1 MAGLSENTIS
11 VIKQNDPNLPE
22 YLDFEK
28 LRKEGLEHIGNLSG
42 KIWTDHNVHDP
53 GITILEV
60 LVYALMDLGY
70 KTNLPF
76 EDLIAR
82 KNNQDQDD
90 NFLTPLEILTI
101 NPVTITDYRKLL
113 LEIEGV
119 RNAWLE
125 PINQEVNLFVNQN
138 TDGLSCSPPVR
149 PNDET
154 NIENY
159 DSSTIA
165 AYDNCI
171 IDEKFE
177 ELFLNG
183 LYKVYIEKEEG
194 IDDDKIRKEVIELL
208 SKYRNLCEDFID
220 IKILEP
226 IKFGVCVDVEIRLG
240 YDPQIIYPKIIKEL
254 KNFIQ
259 PEIRYYTLNEL
270 LDKGKAIDD
279 IFAGRPYRK
288 ESFGFVDTDEF
299 EQLKKREEI
308 HLSDLYNIILS
319 IDGVRK
325 IRKIHI
331 TKEQQG
337 GNMVSSMSWIQAI
350 QECQVPIFS
359 IDDTCVD
366 LYSEQGLLTIDKAKI
381 LKSLSFGKKFRLS
394 MDSLDNEIP
403 FGIYHED
410 INDYYSIQNDFPVV
424 YGIGEEGLPDSASL
438 LRKTQAI
445 QLKGYLLFYDQIL
458 ANYTSQLANI
468 RSLFSL
474 KFEKERS
481 QEEKKTY
488 FTQIPET
495 VPEIERLLRFYDNH
509 TTQNQGTIL
518 AYPVEDD
525 EQWRAALKKLEKDPR
540 TEFSIG
546 NYCESGSELVD
557 PYTFPSVN
565 IRSIYINQLID
576 SFFTKK
582 YTIQVLKD
590 RFGYFFVLCP
600 SIPSKTLIV
609 GTKRYETISKARS
622 EAKNVAFFAATRDS
636 YSLVTNKSE
645 DSSPD
650 QHYFSITAHP
660 ISYVNL
666 IQELTEDKEEY
677 ISRRKQFLDHLLAR
691 FGEEFTEYSLL
702 QYKGKLSE
710 SELDEEMIND
720 QSLYINEFAELSR
733 NRGKAF
739 DYLQPSWNTN
749 NVSGFEK
756 RVSLLSGINNYQ
768 RRNLC
773 NFEVTECHRVV
784 LRDPKGNLLFRGNIS
799 YESENELNLAAK
811 DILLKLRDSKSY
823 KTLEKNL
830 NGFDSDVIAR
840 IFCEEPTHENIK
852 ITKYHYRQQLL
863 NHNSTEV
870 VRSKNTKITS
880 EEIAINKKEE
890 FIKNI
895 DKQTFSDIVEEGKEY
910 RLLPVN
916 EENYYLDVNPL
927 QPKID
932 TLISWK
938 WHIKNATS
946 KEKISSEIAFK
957 SEEEAWVQMMKQTE
971 LDTYLTEHNTGYKW
985 TLTIPDE
992 KISFQGLG
1000 CYPDKDKVIAA
1011 WRKAKVLGSS
1021 TKNYEV
1027 EKGENTY
1034 RLLLKNEKKK
1044 IIAIS
1049 EEYKDYRE
1057 DSIERCIKVF
1067 SNRKT
1072 KPSYKEEKTK
1082 IGFKIPVSDTI
1093 TPLVSY
1099 CVYDSKKEALQE
1111 ISKVFELGASKKN
1124 YLQSGDE
1131 GNPEYNFLLRDTYDS
1146 FLTLPPNDF
1155 EIASERNTALN
1166 AILRFFKDNELPVL
1180 VKEEPRRY
1188 TWSLSEKETEN
1199 IALQSE
1205 SEFSSKARAQSNF
1218 DKVIAIEALKSCAT
1232 LCREHIYKFEVVQTP
1247 AEYRYVYGGSN
1258 SLHELQP
1265 IFMSSD
1271 FYKDKEEA
1279 ASAYAKFVE
1288 KLPGLSLK
1296 VSRDKKSASEFSLN
1310 DKNTQVALQYNNE
1323 KFKKSSEEVTK
1334 GTLKDAKEVTSY
1346 INKIYT
1352 NNTTPNEEFVVS
1364 EMTEDK
1370 RESYEWRFYKKNA
1383 PIAKNSYLCDTK
1395 EQSESIK
1402 RDICDKTPPIDL
1414 RICPP
1419 KQTVVCPRE
1428 DKKIYHYQV
1437 CFDDAGGK
1445 KFILISYVGYQ
1456 TSKEAEA
1463 AWTKEW
1469 LEVIKLAQD
1478 KDEYADDGKI
1488 NVKEE
1493 YQDPEAENCNEA
1505 SFIAV
1510 IPKTNRD
1517 EIGGD
1522 EQTLIDCYVQLAGLF
1537 PIYKVEI
1544 DEDEENDEQDQEI
1557 EKCKDKY
1564 KYRVVVP
1571 NKGLIDNKEC
1581 DNPDK
1586 NEYHGTL
1593 LWDSVDCF
1601 DSIEEAI
1608 KEYQYFYT
1616 LADTPNNCRVLCEK
1630 GKYYVGIVEVLAESS
1645 CDFESYEDA
1654 WDSEFPTKID
1664 SCKNCIPGGVRE
1676 FVYAAEDDRNY
1687 IPVCDQQYWKFKIV
1701 SSSYF
1706 VVDHT
1711 CWYNSETERDA
1722 QITVWKEIIEN
1733 LDWSKYIIQDQ
1744 VEDPRKKTLKA
1755 ETENLD
1761 TIIAYI
1767 KKNPDRINKLC
1778 EYVEIARECI
1788 KACSKDN
1795 PSEDKNDA
1803 FLKCFLEKIPVDGD
1817 VQNVDLESIYYLINY
1832 FPVYKTDK
1840 GYCYRLY
1847 WSPDDD
1853 DTISYNELQPCGCD
1867 EEVDED
1873 EKACN
1878 EEYPFISSNCYS
1890 CCSEALLEFVRFC
1903 ELVTSNAYNFE
1914 SVSKTKYGPYS
1925 FQIIDTSKELAYHR
1939 QQYTCLQ
1946 EVEDAIKMTKECI
1959 DDPGMHLVE
1968 HILLRPKDSS
1978 ECREPVVVEST
1989 LAHQRGENCLLPICP
2004 DYCCEIDWQPDI
2016 DKDDPCAENP
2026 DANMI
2031 HYLPG
2036 TDPYSF
2042 WATVA
2047 LPSWIKCFR
2056 TKESRQ
2062 IFERLLYKEIPAL
2075 VGLNIVWLSPQD
2087 MCTFEDKYRRWLE
2100 WVEVSETYKYDLENG
2115 KNDPM
2120 QNICE
2125 PEWGLPICSLVHC
2138 IKTLKSEPACLST
2151 PEEQGDCS
2159 CEDNEWINDDECC
2172 LPKETEGTIFWSC
2185 CEEEDENDEN
2195 DENEIPGYDTA
2206 VRDQISDI
2214 KTATLEKPATSSKN
2228 IKKKVVSKTKKITP
2242 KKAKNVVKKEVT
2254 KDKSEQDLLT
2264 LVRQRKP
2271 KYLANINTL
2280 ADDDI
2285 MKTKSFERVVFFLQN
2300 TPTVSG
2306 YVQLVN
2312 FFKRYSLQK
2321 DNNIEAFL
2329 GLLKNATW
2337 HLLDKLTLDQKDE
2350 IKEDDMNT
2358 LKASLKILSEKGLP
2372 LKEIAK
2378 EWKIEDVKSLA
2389 NTKSLDQ
2396 IKGILK

>member
-82 KNNQDQDD
+82 ENNQDKDD
-90 NFLTPLEILTI
+90 NFLTPLEILTV

-125 PINQEVNLFVNQN
+125 PVNQEVNLFVNQN
-138 TDGLSCSPPVR
+138 IDSLSCSPSVR
-149 PNDET
+149 PNDEVG
-154 NIENY
+154 IETY
-159 DSSTIA
+159 DNSAIV
-165 AYDNCI
+165 AYDDCI
-171 IDEKFE
+171 IDAKFE

-194 IDDDKIRKEVIELL
+194 IDDDQIKKEVIELL

-220 IKILEP
+220 IKVLKP

-240 YDPQIIYPKIIKEL
+240 YDPQVIYPKIIKEL

-319 IDGVRK
+319 IEGVRK
-325 IRKIHI
+325 IKKIHI

-350 QECQVPIFS
+350 EEYQVPIFS

-366 LYSEQGLLTIDKAKI
+366 LYNEQGLLKIDKIKI
-381 LKSLSFGKKFRLS
+381 LKSISFGKKFRLS
-394 MDSLDNEIP
+394 IGSLDNEIP

-410 INDYYSIQNDFPVV
+410 INDYYAIQNDFPTV

-438 LRKTQAI
+438 LRKTQAL

-481 QEEKKTY
+481 EEEKKTY
-488 FTQIPET
+488 FTQIPESI
-495 VPEIERLLRFYDNH
+495 PGLEDLLRFYDKN
-509 TTQNQGTIL
+509 TTQTEGTIL
-518 AYPVEDD
+518 AYPVADD
-525 EQWRAALKKLEKDPR
+525 EQWRDALKKLEENPR
-540 TEFSIG
+540 TELSIG
-546 NYCESGSELVD
+546 NYCEDGTALVD
-557 PYTFPSVN
+557 SYAFPSVN
-565 IRSIYINQLID
+565 IRSIHVNQLID
-576 SFFTKK
+576 SFFAKN
-582 YTIQVLKD
+582 YTIQILKD
-590 RFGYFFVLCP
+590 RFGCFFVLYP
-600 SIPSKTLIV
+600 SLPCGIVLV
-609 GTKRYETISKARS
+609 GTKRYATDDIAKS
-622 EAKNVAFFAATRDS
+622 EAKNAAFFAATS
-636 YSLVTNKSE
+636 NNYSLSTRKSQDE
-645 DSSPD
+645 TPD
-650 QHYFSITAHP
+650 QHYFSITYHP
-660 ISYVNL
+660 ISYINL

-702 QYKGKLSE
+702 QYKGKLSQ

-720 QSLYINEFAELSR
+720 QSSYINEFAELSR

-739 DYLQPSWNTN
+739 NYLQPSWNTD

-756 RVSLLSGINNYQ
+756 RVSRLSGIENYH

-773 NFEVTECHRVV
+773 NFEVTECNRVI
-784 LRDPKGNLLFRGNIS
+784 LKDPKGNLLFRGNIS
-799 YESENELNLAAK
+799 YETEKELNLAAK

-823 KTLEKNL
+823 TALEKKL
-830 NGFDSDVIAR
+830 NGFDSTVIAR
-840 IFCEEPTHENIK
+840 VFCEEPTDENIK
-852 ITKYHYRQQLL
+852 ITKYHYDQRLL
-863 NHNSTEV
+863 NHDNIEV
-870 VRSKNTKITS
+870 VRSKNTKMTS
-880 EEIAINKKEE
+880 EETAINKREE
-890 FIKNI
+890 FVKNI
-895 DKQTFSDIVEEGKEY
+895 NKQTSSDGSKESKEY
-910 RLLPVN
+910 RLLPVDK
-916 EENYYLDVNPL
+916 ENYYLDVSTL
-927 QPKID
+927 KPKID
-932 TLISWK
+932 PIISWK
-938 WHIKNATS
+938 WHIKDAVSN
-946 KEKISSEIAFK
+946 EKISSEIGFEN
-957 SEEEAWVQMMKQTE
+957 EEEAWEQMMKQAE
-971 LDTYLTEHNTGYKW
+971 LNHYLTEHDTGYKW
-985 TLTIPDE
+985 TLDIPDE
-992 KISFQGLG
+992 KISFHGLG
-1000 CYPDKDKVIAA
+1000 CYPDKDKAIAA
-1011 WRKAKVLGSS
+1011 WRKAKVLGNSS
-1021 TKNYEV
+1021 KNYTT

-1034 RLLLKNEKKK
+1034 KILLQNEKKK
-1044 IIAIS
+1044 IIAVS
-1049 EEYKDYRE
+1049 DGYENHREEIIDG
-1057 DSIERCIKVF
+1057 CIKVF
-1067 SNRKT
+1067 GNRRT

-1082 IGFKIPVSDTI
+1082 IGFKIPVQDTI

-1111 ISKVFELGASKKN
+1111 IRKVFELGGNKKN

-1131 GNPEYNFLLRDTYDS
+1131 GNPEYNFLLRDANDS

-1155 EIASERNTALN
+1155 EIASERNKVLN
-1166 AILRFFKDNELPVL
+1166 SMLRFFKDSELPVL

-1188 TWSLSEKETEN
+1188 VWSLSETED
-1199 IALQSE
+1199 ILLKSE

-1218 DKVIAIEALKSCAT
+1218 DKVIAIEALKSFT
-1232 LCREHIYKFEVVQTP
+1232 KLCSEHLYKFEVTGTP
-1247 AEYRYVYGGSN
+1247 AEYRYVYGNSN

-1271 FYKDKEEA
+1271 IYKTEKETREA
-1279 ASAYAKFVE
+1279 YTEFVE
-1288 KLPGLSLK
+1288 KLPKLSLK
-1296 VSRDKKSASEFSLN
+1296 VSRKKDNASEFSLN
-1310 DKNTQVALQYNNE
+1310 DKNTPIAIQYNDKEIN
-1323 KFKKSSEEVTK
+1323 KFSKEPIK
-1334 GTLKDAKEVTSY
+1334 GSLEDAKEITNY
-1346 INKIYT
+1346 ISTVYT
-1352 NNTTPNEEFVVS
+1352 NNTTPNEEFVAS
-1364 EMTEDK
+1364 EMIEDK
-1370 RESYEWRFYKKNA
+1370 RTSYEWRFYKKNA
-1383 PIAKNSYLCDTK
+1383 PIAKNPYLCDQK
-1395 EQSESIK
+1395 EQSETIK
-1402 RDICDKTPPIDL
+1402 RIICDKTPPIDL

-1419 KQTVVCPRE
+1419 KQIVVCPRE
-1428 DKKIYHYQV
+1428 DKNIYHYQV
-1437 CFDDAGGK
+1437 CYKDKDGNEFV
-1445 KFILISYVGYQ
+1445 LISYAGYQ
-1456 TSKEAEA
+1456 TSAEAEA
-1463 AWTKEW
+1463 AWGEEW
-1469 LEVIKLAQD
+1469 LEVIRLAKD
-1478 KDEYADDGKI
+1478 KDEYTEEGKI

-1493 YQDPEAENCNEA
+1493 YKNPESEDCNEA

-1510 IPKTNRD
+1510 IPKEKSD
-1517 EIGGD
+1517 EIGGN
-1522 EQTLIDCYVQLAGLF
+1522 EETLVNYYVQLAELF
-1537 PIYKVEI
+1537 PVYKVEI
-1544 DEDEENDEQDQEI
+1544 EEDELDDEQDHEI
-1557 EKCKDKY
+1557 IKCKDKY
-1564 KYRVVVP
+1564 KYRVIVP
-1571 NKGLIDNKEC
+1571 EKGLIDNRVC
-1581 DNPDK
+1581 TNPDK
-1586 NEYHGTL
+1586 NEYQGTL

-1608 KEYQYFYT
+1608 KEYQHFYA
-1616 LADTPNNCRVLCEK
+1616 LANTPNNCRVLCEK
-1630 GKYYVGIVEVLAESS
+1630 GKFYVGMVEVLAESS
-1645 CDFESYEDA
+1645 CDFESYVDA
-1654 WDSEFPTKID
+1654 WDSKYPTKVD
-1664 SCKNCIPGGVRE
+1664 SCNNCIPGGVRE

-1687 IPVCDQQYWKFKIV
+1687 IPMCDQQYWKFKIV

-1711 CWYNSETERDA
+1711 CWYNSEAERDA
-1722 QITVWKEIIEN
+1722 QIIVWEEIIGN

-1744 VEDPRKKTLKA
+1744 AADSQKKTLKA
-1755 ETENLD
+1755 RTENLD
-1761 TIIAYI
+1761 TINDYI
-1767 KKNPDRINKLC
+1767 NENPDRIQKLC

-1788 KACSKDN
+1788 KICSKDN
-1795 PSEDKNDA
+1795 PTEDKNDA

-1817 VQNVDLESIYYLINY
+1817 VDAQNVDLENIYYLINY

-1847 WSPDDD
+1847 WSPDGDE
-1853 DTISYNELQPCGCD
+1853 TIPNNELQPCGCD
-1867 EEVDED
+1867 EETDED
-1873 EKACN
+1873 ERACT

-1903 ELVTSNAYNFE
+1903 ELVTDKRYSIE
-1914 SVSKTKYGPYS
+1914 CISKTKYGPYS
-1925 FQIIDTSKELAYHR
+1925 FQLIDTSKEIAYHP

-1946 EVEDAIKMTKECI
+1946 EVEDAIKMTKQCI

-1968 HILLRPKDSS
+1968 HILLRPRDRSQ
-1978 ECREPVVVEST
+1978 CQEPIVVERA
-1989 LAHQRGENCLLPICP
+1989 LANQKVENCLLPICP
-2004 DYCCEIDWQPDI
+2004 DYCCEIDWQPDL
-2016 DKDDPCAENP
+2016 DKDDPCAEDP
-2026 DANMI
+2026 ETNMI

-2056 TKESRQ
+2056 TKDSRQ
-2062 IFERLLYKEIPAL
+2062 IFERLLYKEVPAL
-2075 VGLNIVWLSPQD
+2075 VGLNILWLSPQD

-2100 WVEVSETYKYDLENG
+2100 WIEVSQTYKYALE
-2115 KNDPM
+2115 KEQYDPM
-2120 QNICE
+2120 QKICE
-2125 PEWGLPICSLVHC
+2125 PENGLPHCSLVDC
-2138 IKTLKSEPACLST
+2138 IKTLKSEPACASS

-2159 CEDNEWINDDECC
+2159 CEDNEWVNDNECC

-2185 CEEEDENDEN
+2185 CDEDNED
-2195 DENEIPGYDTA
+2195 EIPGYDVA
-2206 VRDQISDI
+2206 VRNQSLDI
-2214 KTATLEKPATSSKN
+2214 KTTNAVIEKPATPSKD
-2228 IKKKVVSKTKKITP
+2228 IKKKAISKTKKGTT
-2242 KKAKNVVKKEVT
+2242 KKAKNVVKKEAT
-2254 KDKSEQDLLT
+2254 KDKSEQDLLI

-2271 KYLANINTL
+2271 KYLSNIKAL
-2280 ADDDI
+2280 ADDD
-2285 MKTKSFERVVFFLQN
+2285 MVKTKSYERTVFFLQN
-2300 TPTVSG
+2300 TPTIPG

-2321 DNNIEAFL
+2321 DNNIEGFL

-2337 HLLDKLTLDQKDE
+2337 HLLDKLTLDQKGE
-2350 IKEDDMNT
+2350 ITKDDIND
-2358 LKASLKILSEKGLP
+2358 LKSNFKILSEKGLS

-2389 NTKSLDQ
+2389 NTKSLGQ
-2396 IKGILK
+2396 IKSVLK